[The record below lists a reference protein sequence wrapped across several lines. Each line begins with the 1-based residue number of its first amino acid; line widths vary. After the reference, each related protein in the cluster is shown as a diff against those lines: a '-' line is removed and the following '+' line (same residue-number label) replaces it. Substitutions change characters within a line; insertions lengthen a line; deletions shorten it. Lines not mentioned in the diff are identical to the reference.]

1 MGLLYFSIV
10 AQERAD
16 RQEITIA
23 LRLSLQRNVN
33 ATFICPF
40 ITIFEPLQV
49 QSAHLADRFRMASI
63 CCLVNVLKCGEE
75 CRPNLEANFCFF
87 ENCELRTFPWSPS

>member
-23 LRLSLQRNVN
+23 LRLSLQRN
-33 ATFICPF
+33 ALSYC
-40 ITIFEPLQV
+40 
-49 QSAHLADRFRMASI
+49 H
-63 CCLVNVLKCGEE
+63 E
-75 CRPNLEANFCFF
+75 CHVYLSVHYY
-87 ENCELRTFPWSPS
+87 L